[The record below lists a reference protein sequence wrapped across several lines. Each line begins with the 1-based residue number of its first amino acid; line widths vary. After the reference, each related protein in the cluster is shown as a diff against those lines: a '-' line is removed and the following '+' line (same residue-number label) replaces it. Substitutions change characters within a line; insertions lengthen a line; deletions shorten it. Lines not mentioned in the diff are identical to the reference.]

1 MHDGQMKTLK
11 LFSLLAAVALLAGG
25 CDFIRAS
32 LGKPTSADIQAI
44 RDRIAMEEEA
54 ARKAEA
60 DSIANAQLM
69 AQEQE
74 KALLYSGN
82 PAGRYNILSGAFK
95 DSVNAVARMDEI
107 RAKGY
112 DARLLRMRSGYMA
125 VIVFVS
131 DDSAEAYSRYN
142 ELAADSNFG
151 FDICIHDAK
160 AELQAYQQSQ
170 NN

>member
-1 MHDGQMKTLK
+1 MKILK
-11 LFSLLAAVALLAGG
+11 IFAIIAAVALLTGG
-25 CDFIRAS
+25 CDFVRAS

-60 DSIANAQLM
+60 DSIANAKWM
-69 AQEQE
+69 AEEQE

-82 PAGRYNILSGAFK
+82 PAGRYNILSGAFT
-95 DSVNAVARMDEI
+95 DSLNAVTRMEEI

-112 DARLLRMRSGYMA
+112 DARLLRMRSRYMA
-125 VIVFVS
+125 VTVFVS
-131 DDSAEAYSRYN
+131 DDSAEAYAKYN
-142 ELAADSNFG
+142 ELNADSGFG
-151 FDICIHDAK
+151 YDICIHDAK
-160 AELQAYQQSQ
+160 AEMQACQQLQ

>member
-1 MHDGQMKTLK
+1 MNYLK
-11 LFSLLAAVALLAGG
+11 IFAIIAAVTLLTGG

-32 LGKPTSADIQAI
+32 LGKPTSADIQNI
-44 RDRIAMEEEA
+44 RDARARAEEEA
-54 ARKAEA
+54 CKARA
-60 DSIANAQLM
+60 DSIANVQRLA
-69 AQEQE
+69 EE
-74 KALLYSGN
+74 KAKADLYSGN
-82 PAGRYNILSGAFK
+82 PVGRYNILSGAFQ
-95 DSVNAVARMDEI
+95 DSAHAVARMEEI

>member
-1 MHDGQMKTLK
+1 MNYLK
-11 LFSLLAAVALLAGG
+11 IIAIIAAVTLLAGG

-44 RDRIAMEEEA
+44 RDRITLEEEA

-60 DSIANAQLM
+60 DSIANAKKLAEDQ
-69 AQEQE
+69 ARE
-74 KALLYSGN
+74 LLYSGN
-82 PAGRYNILSGAFK
+82 PVGRYNILSGAFQ
-95 DSVNAVARMDEI
+95 DSVNAVARMEEI

-112 DARLLRMRSGYMA
+112 DARLLRMRSKYMA

-131 DDSAEAYSRYN
+131 DDSAEAYAKCN
-142 ELAADSNFG
+142 ELNSDSNFG
-151 FDICIHDAK
+151 YDICIHDAK